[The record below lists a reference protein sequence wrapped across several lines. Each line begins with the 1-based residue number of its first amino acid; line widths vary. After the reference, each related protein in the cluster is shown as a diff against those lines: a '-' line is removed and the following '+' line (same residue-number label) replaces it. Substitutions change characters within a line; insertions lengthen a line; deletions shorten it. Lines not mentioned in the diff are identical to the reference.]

1 MHGPDTT
8 VAPETATTTGTLENT
23 PTDLPEP
30 RLSEN
35 ALTVLAKRYLKKDQ
49 DLEPNETPTDMFWR
63 VARVIAGVDAS
74 YGASEERVEQVART
88 FYGIMA
94 DGEFEPNSPT
104 LMNAGR
110 PLGQLSACFVLPVP
124 DSLEGIYET
133 LRDMALIHQSG
144 GGTGFGFSRL
154 RPSGDVVKSTMGVAS
169 GPVSFM
175 EVYDASTE
183 AVKQGGTRRGAN
195 MGILRVDHP
204 DVLEFIDCKE
214 EGHKITNFNISVAV
228 TDDFMNAVE
237 RGESYA
243 LRNPRGGEPVGELDA
258 REVFEKI
265 VNGAWRNGEPGVY
278 FIDEANRYN
287 PVPHMGSYEATNPC
301 GEQPLLPYDVCNL
314 GSINVGRFVQDGR
327 IDWDSLRTAVH
338 RATHFLDNVIDANQY
353 PLPQIDELSKNIR
366 RIGLGVM
373 GWADML
379 VKLGEPYGS
388 ARSIELGRE
397 LMRFVDEEAK
407 VESERLARERGVF
420 PEWERSIWGPDDS
433 CARDE
438 TGARIRPMRRLRNCN
453 VTTVAPTGTISIIA
467 GCSSGIEPLFA
478 VAFMRNQAG
487 VLMPDV
493 NPEFVKVAKEGG
505 WYSEELMRRI
515 ADEGH
520 IHFDEVPAEVQAA
533 FVTAHDV
540 TPEQHIRMQA
550 AFQQYTDSAI
560 SKTCNFPKE
569 ATVEDVRRIFELA
582 YELDCKGVTV
592 YRDGSREAQVLS
604 TGKTARKVAA
614 EAAARGVHASP
625 GTGLVDPETVAAFEK
640 LDNTELAAELAGALA
655 RVEEL
660 EGELEEQGETIAALE
675 GGFMKQPEMR
685 KRPAILKGVTRK
697 IDSPLGDMY
706 VTINEDEEG
715 RPFEVFVALGKAGGP
730 AMADAEAIGRL
741 ISLALRSGISLR
753 SVHKQLRGISSDRAV
768 GFGANKVL
776 SSPDAIAQV
785 VERYLEEKEGI
796 QQSLPIPEVGAAKQ
810 TNGGTQTSEKPVIH
824 RFETQAAIQF
834 IGTCPDCGSSLEFA
848 EGCMKCHA
856 CGYSECG

>member
-1 MHGPDTT
+1 MHSPDTA
-8 VAPETATTTGTLENT
+8 VAPGARTTTDELDNT
-23 PTDLPEP
+23 PADLPEP
-30 RLSEN
+30 RLSDN
-35 ALTVLAKRYLKKDQ
+35 ARTVLAKRYLKKD
-49 DLEPNETPTDMFWR
+49 DNLEPNESPRDMFWR
-63 VARVIAGVDAS
+63 VARVIAEVDS
-74 YGASEERVEQVART
+74 RYGASPERVEQVART
-88 FYGIMA
+88 FYDIMA
-94 DGEFEPNSPT
+94 GGQFEPNSPT

-154 RPSGDVVKSTMGVAS
+154 RPAGDVVKSTMGVAS

-228 TDDFMNAVE
+228 TDDFMNAVQ

-243 LRNPRGGEPVGELDA
+243 LLNPRGGEPVGELDA

-265 VNGAWRNGEPGVY
+265 VYGAWRNGEPGVY

-287 PVPHMGSYEATNPC
+287 PVPQLGSYEATNPC

-314 GSINVGRFVQDGR
+314 GSVNVGLFVEDGR

-420 PEWERSIWGPDDS
+420 PEWERSIWGPEDS

-487 VLMPDV
+487 ELMPDV
-493 NPEFVKVAKEGG
+493 NPEFVKVAEEGG

-520 IHFDEVPAEVQAA
+520 IHFDEVPEEVQRA

-550 AFQQYTDSAI
+550 AFQQFTDSAI

-582 YELDCKGVTV
+582 FELDCKGVTV

-625 GTGLVDPETVAAFEK
+625 GTGLVDPETIAAFEK

-655 RVEEL
+655 RVDEL
-660 EGELEEQGETIAALE
+660 QSELEEQGETIAALE
-675 GGFMKQPEMR
+675 GGFMKQPGMR
-685 KRPAILKGVTRK
+685 KRPAILRGVTRK

-810 TNGGTQTSEKPVIH
+810 ANGGTQTAEKPIIH
-824 RFETQAAIQF
+824 RFEAQAAIQF

>member
-8 VAPETATTTGTLENT
+8 VTTKPATDHPGLDT
-23 PTDLPEP
+23 PPSDLPEP
-30 RLSEN
+30 LLSEN
-35 ALTVLAKRYLKKDQ
+35 ARTVLAKRYLKKGP
-49 DLEPNETPTDMFWR
+49 DLEPNETPTEMFWR
-63 VARVIAGVDAS
+63 VARVIAEVDAS
-74 YGASEERVEQVART
+74 YGASPERVEQVART
-88 FYGIMA
+88 FYEIMA
-94 DGEFEPNSPT
+94 RGEFEPNSPT

-154 RPSGDVVKSTMGVAS
+154 RPKGDVVKSTMGVAS

-214 EGHKITNFNISVAV
+214 EGHRITNFNISVAI

-237 RGESYA
+237 RGEKYH

-258 REVFEKI
+258 REVFEKL
-265 VNGAWRNGEPGVY
+265 VYGAWRNGEPGVY

-287 PVPHMGSYEATNPC
+287 PVPELGSYEATNPC

-314 GSINVGRFVQDGR
+314 GSVNVGQFVEDNR
-327 IDWDSLRTAVH
+327 IDWDGLRTAVH
-338 RATHFLDNVIDANQY
+338 WATHFLDNVIDANQY

-366 RIGLGVM
+366 RVGLGVM

-420 PEWERSIWGPDDS
+420 PKWDRSIWGADDS

-438 TGARIRPMRRLRNCN
+438 NGARIRPMRRLRNCN

-493 NPEFVKVAKEGG
+493 NPEFVEQAKRGG

-520 IHFDEVPAEVQAA
+520 IHFDEIPAEVQEA

-569 ATVEDVRRIFELA
+569 ATVDDVRSIFELA
-582 YELDCKGVTV
+582 YELKCKGVTV

-604 TGKTARKVAA
+604 TGRTARKVAA

-625 GTGLVDPETVAAFEK
+625 GAGVIDPETVAEFEK
-640 LDNTELAAELAGALA
+640 LESTELAAELAGALA
-655 RVEEL
+655 RVDEL
-660 EGELEEQGETIAALE
+660 MAELEEQGETIAALE
-675 GGFMKQPEMR
+675 GGFMKQPAMR

-796 QQSLPIPEVGAAKQ
+796 QQSLPIPEVGAAKK
-810 TNGGTQTSEKPVIH
+810 TNGGTQTAEKPVIH